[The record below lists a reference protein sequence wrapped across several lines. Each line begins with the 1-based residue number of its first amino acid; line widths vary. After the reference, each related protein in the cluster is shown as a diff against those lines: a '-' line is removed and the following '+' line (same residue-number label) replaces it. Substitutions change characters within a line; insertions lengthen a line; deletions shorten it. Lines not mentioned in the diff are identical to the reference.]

1 MAGLEEA
8 GRPEGRWSAP
18 GPAGSSGAGA
28 RLRRSAQE
36 RIATDAIPALILIAW
51 YVASFRAPEY
61 VLPNPLSVIVL
72 TLQLLGDP
80 ALFHHTYISLGRV
93 IAAVLIALLLGSG
106 LVLLARYLP
115 VARGFIVSRLLPFLN
130 AFPTLGW
137 AILAVYWFGVS
148 DPSAVFVEVAILLPF
163 SMINML
169 EGMKALDEETLEMA
183 WSFTRNRWVI
193 LRKVIFPLLL
203 PYIFAVLRIS
213 YGVAWK
219 VALIAEL
226 FGSSVGLGY
235 LLNYSRNQF
244 NSPML
249 FGTILVIIVLVY
261 LMDKLGFEP
270 LERRMMKYR
279 AEGQAGP
286 AHV

>member
-1 MAGLEEA
+1 MARLKELSSPEE
-8 GRPEGRWSAP
+8 RWGAS
-18 GPAGSSGAGA
+18 GPAGSSGAG
-28 RLRRSAQE
+28 RLRRTAQE
-36 RIATDAIPALILIAW
+36 RIATDVIPALILLAW
-51 YVASFRAPEY
+51 YLASFRAPEY
-61 VLPNPLSVIVL
+61 VLPNPLSVILL
-72 TLQLLGDP
+72 TLQLLADP

-93 IAAVLIALLLGSG
+93 IAAVLIALLLGSS
-106 LVLLARYLP
+106 LVLLARYAPL
-115 VARGFIVSRLLPFLN
+115 ARGFIVRRLLPFLN

-148 DPSAVFVEVAILLPF
+148 DPSAIFVEVAILLPF
-163 SMINML
+163 SMITMW

-183 WSFTRNRWVI
+183 WSFTRNRWII

-261 LMDKLGFEP
+261 LMDRLGFEP

-279 AEGQAGP
+279 AEAQAGP
-286 AHV
+286 PHV